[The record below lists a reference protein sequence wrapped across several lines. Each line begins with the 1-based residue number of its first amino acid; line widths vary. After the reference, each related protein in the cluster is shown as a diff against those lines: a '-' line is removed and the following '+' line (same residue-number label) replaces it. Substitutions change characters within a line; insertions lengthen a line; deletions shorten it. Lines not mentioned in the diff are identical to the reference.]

1 MKTVF
6 FYFFR
11 NCSRRID
18 EFRIEI
24 GAHIDDE
31 FKITMQAEQKTQPQ
45 PKTALKEGLY
55 YDKKHKGNFQLH
67 VILSF
72 GNSSNFRNCRNL
84 SDYEFKSKIIA

>member
-1 MKTVF
+1 MVKTVF
-6 FYFFR
+6 IDILFFR

-55 YDKKHKGNFQLH
+55 YDKKHKGNFPL
-67 VILSF
+67 VC
-72 GNSSNFRNCRNL
+72 NFVVR
-84 SDYEFKSKIIA
+84 